1 MNCFK
6 ISIFTLTLMLLS
18 FQGEAQLFQPSK
30 MYTVEDSLRGS
41 ITAQRSWWDLTYYH
55 LNVEVFPKQKRLYG
69 RVLIEF
75 TAIEEGEVMQIDLQ
89 KPMELIKIIDESGNS
104 LNWTPKGNNAY
115 WVQCKER
122 MAKGKHS
129 SITCYYQG
137 IPRKAIQAPWDGGL
151 SWSKDN
157 AGNDFIATSCQGL
170 GASVWWPCK
179 DHMYDE
185 PDSMRISIEVPNPL
199 VAVSNGRL
207 ENVSIQDDSRIY
219 HWAVKNPINNYG
231 VNMNIAAYADFNDS
245 FDGEK
250 GKLDMHFYVLPEDL
264 EKAKIQFVQAKDMLK
279 AFEHWFGPYPFYE
292 DGYKIVQVPYLGME
306 HQSSVTYGNKF
317 ANGYLGMDLSGT
329 GWGKKW
335 DYIIIHESGH
345 EWFANNIT
353 YKDIADMWIHEGFT
367 TYSESLFTE
376 YFYGKEAGHEYVIGQ
391 RRNIANDAPIIGD
404 YNVNSEGSGDMY
416 YKGANLLNMI
426 RQINADDEEWRLMLR
441 EMNRRFYHTTVTT
454 HDIEEFMSQYLNLNL
469 QPIFDQYLR
478 TRFIPELEI
487 KSEKGRHDFRWKNC
501 NKQFEMPLDIEING
515 KQIRMD
521 VSTEWKALPGK
532 YKKGKIK
539 INPNYYVNKQK

>member
-1 MNCFK
+1 
-6 ISIFTLTLMLLS
+6 
-18 FQGEAQLFQPSK
+18 
-30 MYTVEDSLRGS
+30 
-41 ITAQRSWWDLTYYH
+41 
-55 LNVEVFPKQKRLYG
+55 
-69 RVLIEF
+69 
-75 TAIEEGEVMQIDLQ
+75 
-89 KPMELIKIIDESGNS
+89 
-104 LNWTPKGNNAY
+104 
-115 WVQCKER
+115 
-122 MAKGKHS
+122 
-129 SITCYYQG
+129 
-137 IPRKAIQAPWDGGL
+137 
-151 SWSKDN
+151 
-157 AGNDFIATSCQGL
+157 
-170 GASVWWPCK
+170 
-179 DHMYDE
+179 
-185 PDSMRISIEVPNPL
+185 MRISIEVPKPL

-207 ENVSIQDDSRIY
+207 EKVSDQEDSKIY
-219 HWAVKNPINNYG
+219 QWVVKNPINNYG
-231 VNMNIAAYADFNDS
+231 VNMNIANYVDFADS
-245 FDGEK
+245 ILGEN
-250 GKLDMHFYVLPEDL
+250 GNLDMHFYVLPEDL
-264 EKAKIQFVQAKDMLK
+264 EKAKSQFVQAKDMLE

-376 YFYGKEAGHEYVIGQ
+376 YFYGKEAGQEYVIGQ

-426 RQINADDEEWRLMLR
+426 RQINGDDDKWRMMLR
-441 EMNRRFYHTTVTT
+441 EMNLRFYHATVSSY
-454 HDIEEFMSQYLNLNL
+454 DIEEFMSEYLNLKL
-469 QPIFDQYLR
+469 QPIFDQYLK

-487 KSEKGRHDFRWKNC
+487 KTEKGRHSFRWKNC
-501 NKQFEMPLDIEING
+501 NEQFEMPLDFEING
-515 KQIRMD
+515 KKYRLD
-521 VSTEWKALPGK
+521 VSTQWKTLPGK

-539 INPNYYVNKQK
+539 INPNYYFKRAN